1 MDNIFVIIE
10 SPYAG
15 DIERHTEYAR
25 AAMADSLAR
34 GESPY
39 VPHLLYTQPGVLDDN
54 VPDERQQGMAAA
66 EAVRPL
72 AASTVFYVDLGM
84 SPGMQAALEAA
95 QALSDEGHTVEFRS
109 IPGWRITNDQ
119 LAQELAEYIV
129 LAGLE
134 ESPLLAVVTASRFL
148 HVVYAGIR
156 KQFEANLCMNEQAD
170 AVPALT
176 ASAEEA

>member
-1 MDNIFVIIE
+1 MDKPQFVVIE

-15 DIERHTEYAR
+15 NIDLHTEYAR
-25 AAMADSLAR
+25 AAMADSLGR

-95 QALSDEGHTVEFRS
+95 QALSDTGHTIEFRRV
-109 IPGWRITNDQ
+109 PGWEITNDEIAQ
-119 LAQELAEYIV
+119 TLATFMHETGTVEDELMSV
-129 LAGLE
+129 L
-134 ESPLLAVVTASRFL
+134 TASRVL
-148 HVVYAGIR
+148 HVTYETIK
-156 KQFEANLCMNEQAD
+156 KQFEARLCMTGQVA
-170 AVPALT
+170 AVPAL
-176 ASAEEA
+176 EKEM